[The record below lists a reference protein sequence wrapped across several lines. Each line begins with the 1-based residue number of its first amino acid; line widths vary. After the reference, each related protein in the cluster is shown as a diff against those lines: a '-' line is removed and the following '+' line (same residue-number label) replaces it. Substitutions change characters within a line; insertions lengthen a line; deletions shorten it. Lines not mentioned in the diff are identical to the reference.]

1 MFKKIFKAAK
11 DLIKSPVGQI
21 GIGLLLPGL
30 AGVQGAGTMANI
42 ARGIGSF
49 AAANPMLTQA
59 GAGLLAGD
67 KPENVLRNVAY
78 GSLARGIGAMGTP
91 EGFMGGVKSG
101 FGMTPGGMTDPI
113 ITPQQG
119 GSFTVD
125 GGGSIGSIGSG
136 GTNLSAPVKKSGF
149 LEGLINKTKVITN
162 ADGSQQIVPVTD
174 FFEKYGTLL
183 KLGSVGATVAA
194 AAMSDEE
201 REMFYDPTKNPYLKS
216 GSADKD
222 FYEDINPVYAATMNQ
237 GGVMDFPEKDGMING
252 PGDGQSDDIPA
263 MLSDGEFVMT
273 KQAVMAAG
281 NGNREQGTKKMYD
294 MMYSLEDKAQ
304 NMGIGRV

>member
-11 DLIKSPVGQI
+11 DLLRSPVGQV

-30 AGVQGAGTMANI
+30 AGVQSAGTLGNI

-113 ITPQQG
+113 INQVTTQNAQPSMFMGDPGQQMN
-119 GSFTVD
+119 
-125 GGGSIGSIGSG
+125 
-136 GTNLSAPVKKSGF
+136 NLGLDTQTILENASKPGF
-149 LEGLINKTKVITN
+149 LERFGLINPE
-162 ADGSQQIVPVTD
+162 ATD
-174 FFEKYGTLL
+174 FFTKYSPLL
-183 KLGSVGATVAA
+183 KLGAVGATVAA

-201 REMFYDPTKNPYLKS
+201 RDLFYDPTKNPYLKS

-281 NGNREQGTKKMYD
+281 NGNREQGTKQMYD

>member
-11 DLIKSPVGQI
+11 DLLRSPVGQI

-49 AAANPMLTQA
+49 AAANPILTQA

-113 ITPQQG
+113 VTPQQG

-136 GTNLSAPVKKSGF
+136 GTNLSAPVKKPGF

-162 ADGSQQIVPVTD
+162 ADGSQSIVPVTD

-201 REMFYDPTKNPYLKS
+201 KEMFYDPTKNPYLKS

-281 NGNREQGTKKMYD
+281 NGNREQGTKQMYD

>member
-1 MFKKIFKAAK
+1 MFKN
-11 DLIKSPVGQI
+11 LIKGVKNVLKSPIGQI
-21 GIGLLLPGL
+21 GAGLLLPGL
-30 AGVQGAGTMANI
+30 AGASGILG
-42 ARGIGSF
+42 GIGSF

-59 GAGLLAGD
+59 GIGLLAGD

-113 ITPQQG
+113 VTPQQG

-136 GTNLSAPVKKSGF
+136 GTNLSAPVKKPGF

-162 ADGSQQIVPVTD
+162 ADGSQSIVPVTD

-201 REMFYDPTKNPYLKS
+201 KEMFYDPTKNPYLKS

-281 NGNREQGTKKMYD
+281 NGNREQGTKQMYD

>member
-11 DLIKSPVGQI
+11 DLLRSPVGQV
-21 GIGLLLPGL
+21 GIGLLLPQF
-30 AGVQGAGTMANI
+30 AGAQGILG
-42 ARGIGSF
+42 GIGTF
-49 AAANPMLTQA
+49 AKANPMLTQA
-59 GAGLLAGD
+59 AAGLLGGD

-78 GSLARGIGAMGTP
+78 GSIGQGIDALGKGDT
-91 EGFMGGVKSG
+91 FMSGVQKG
-101 FGMTPGGMTDPI
+101 FGMTPAGATDPKVYDALS
-113 ITPQQG
+113 G
-119 GSFTVD
+119 TVRD
-125 GGGSIGSIGSG
+125 TVVPPPDIK
-136 GTNLSAPVKKSGF
+136 NPGF
-149 LEGLINKTKVITN
+149 LDSIKNSLIKTEKVITN
-162 ADGSQQIVPVTD
+162 RDGSQSIVPVTD

-201 REMFYDPTKNPYLKS
+201 RDLFYDPSKNPYLPS
-216 GSADKD
+216 GGRDKP